1 MQPSGHAQ
9 HEADSN
15 VRPSDDLGTKHID
28 PTCYFALEFHLETL
42 ASHVGMSD
50 EQGLAI
56 MNGLS
61 PYQDP
66 LCLNPRIRRRQLS

>member
-1 MQPSGHAQ
+1 MQPSRHAQ
-9 HEADSN
+9 HKTDSD
-15 VRPSDDLGTKHID
+15 VRPSDDLGTEHID

-56 MNGLS
+56 MNSLS

>member
-1 MQPSGHAQ
+1 
-9 HEADSN
+9 
-15 VRPSDDLGTKHID
+15 VRPSNDFGTKHID
-28 PTCYFALEFHLETL
+28 PTGYFALQFHLETL

-61 PYQDP
+61 PY
-66 LCLNPRIRRRQLS
+66 

>member
-1 MQPSGHAQ
+1 MEPSEYAQ
-9 HEADSN
+9 HETDSD
-15 VRPSDDLGTKHID
+15 VRPSDDFGTEHID
-28 PTCYFALEFHLETL
+28 PTGYFALEFHLETL

-66 LCLNPRIRRRQLS
+66 LCLNTRVRRRQLS